1 MGVLDIVLRP
11 SVLAFVALV
20 AVYAAYS
27 RYQAQKVIP
36 IGIPQV
42 NKDERIKKTKTTP
55 ELFKALKEHFSD
67 KGLRYI
73 YTAPGSDPLT
83 VLPPSEMPWI
93 ISQPDSVLS
102 AQEMHREQLQSDWV
116 FLNQNIVQTP
126 LHEHVIRAN
135 MVRSLN
141 DFTDPVMDEL
151 RQCCE
156 DYWGSS
162 TEWKEVN
169 IWESMLKFFSRTSNR
184 MFVGL
189 PLCRDETFLDA
200 CRGYASNIIVSGI
213 FLKMMPQWFKPVLGY
228 AAIAPTWWHFRKA
241 SHYLY
246 PLIEKRLKIVE
257 ENPEK
262 DPKDLLPNDFVT
274 WSIIMAQKS
283 PDPKERTP
291 ELIAK
296 RTMTTNFAA
305 IHTTTMTSTNLLID
319 ILSSNPDDGV
329 VEALREEVD
338 GIDKRN
344 SGDWSK
350 ASLAAMTRTDSALR
364 ESMRLSGFVVW
375 GVARKVIAPKGVDLP
390 DGTHLPY
397 WADVGVPAYA
407 MHQDTETYEDP
418 FSYDAFR
425 FSRQREALDGSNASV
440 HVGEEG
446 LVKGEQGYV
455 EQEKDLKKVLQGKNL
470 SSVTTGADFMQ
481 FGKSKYPIER
491 GTADVLTSFRA
502 WKTLLSR
509 SLLRRSGD
517 QALDGLHVAELRDSV
532 YAFQARDEVDV
543 SAVHE
548 S

>member
-241 SHYLY
+241 SRYLY
-246 PLIEKRLKIVE
+246 PLVEKRLKIVE

-338 GIDKRN
+338 GIDERN

-407 MHQDTETYEDP
+407 MHQDSETYEDP

-446 LVKGEQGYV
+446 LVKGEQGHV
-455 EQEKDLKKVLQGKNL
+455 EQEKDLRKVLQGKNL

-481 FGKSKYPIER
+481 FGHGKLSCPGRFFAVQEIKLLMAYMLQNYEIQYMPSKPEMKWIGTFSMPNMTSSIKIR
-491 GTADVLTSFRA
+491 KRVRTADV
-502 WKTLLSR
+502 
-509 SLLRRSGD
+509 
-517 QALDGLHVAELRDSV
+517 
-532 YAFQARDEVDV
+532 
-543 SAVHE
+543 
-548 S
+548 